1 MESALIKD
9 QVREFITKIA
19 TRRGVKSISDN
30 DSLTSVGVLDSMGIF
45 RLVSFLEESFAVA
58 ISDEEITADNFH
70 SVNAIQEFVLAKM
83 QRDDD
88 ATVGSV

>member
-9 QVREFITKIA
+9 QVRGFITKIA
-19 TRRGVKSISDN
+19 ARRGVTSISD
-30 DSLTSVGVLDSMGIF
+30 DASLTSAGVLDSMGIF

-70 SVNAIQEFVLAKM
+70 SINAIQDFVTAKM
-83 QRDDD
+83 PPGE
-88 ATVGSV
+88 A